1 MSPLELIVLLLWIAL
16 WTVLG
21 GVLGKGKGRTWTGIV
36 LGCFLTFIGVII
48 IAVLEPTDE
57 ERRRRAAL
65 SNPALASPEDSYGA
79 AQAVRT
85 ARRQVEDAVPRVSR
99 QEAVAEALRRD
110 PSLGDTNSPDGL
122 RRLAESVAQV
132 QEELE
137 LKVHVEKIRAAE
149 KAQTAREEKERQDAL
164 LAANVKAFQ
173 EAGPARREAARVAA
187 EQEARAARAVAE

>member
-1 MSPLELIVLLLWIAL
+1 
-16 WTVLG
+16 
-21 GVLGKGKGRTWTGIV
+21 
-36 LGCFLTFIGVII
+36 
-48 IAVLEPTDE
+48 
-57 ERRRRAAL
+57 
-65 SNPALASPEDSYGA
+65 
-79 AQAVRT
+79 
-85 ARRQVEDAVPRVSR
+85 VSR